1 MLDRCAA
8 ALPGG
13 ASKPFILS
21 STRVGTL
28 HLLGQIN
35 TGFAEPTEWLDQ
47 RVRPTKKAPPHN
59 LWRWSPTSS
68 ISVSERSG
76 RE

>member
-21 STRVGTL
+21 STRAGKL
-28 HLLGQIN
+28 HLPGQIN

-47 RVRPTKKAPPHN
+47 RVRPTAPPHN
-59 LWRWSPTSS
+59 LWRWSLTSS